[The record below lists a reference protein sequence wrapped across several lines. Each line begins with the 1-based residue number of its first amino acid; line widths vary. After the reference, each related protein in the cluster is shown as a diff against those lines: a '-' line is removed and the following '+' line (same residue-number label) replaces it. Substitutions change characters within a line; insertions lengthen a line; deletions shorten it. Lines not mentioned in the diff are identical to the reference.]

1 MANVPDPRVRLFLDA
16 LDQITGLQVVECR
29 AEEPFEAEGK
39 RLRLDFLVHV
49 RLGDESRVTA
59 LGVEAMDNV
68 YPRDAQMLTVRFAA
82 RATYLVGI
90 DEVPIVVA
98 TYLSDGAKKLLRD
111 GDVNFYEVAS
121 GTLYFKHGLRHI
133 DIQREGSGPAE
144 RKIRSVF
151 NGAREQVV
159 HALLEHWRR
168 EGGDAWVS
176 GTDLAEMAETSPF
189 TVSTTLQEL
198 ERQAWVDVTGAGPT
212 LRRRLSRPENLLDAW
227 AQAWRQKLPSEKRTR
242 WYAYANGRSGIL
254 DHMLSRLA
262 DFDGWALTGAG
273 AANTVVP
280 HLTAVDRVS
289 IIVPPGLGKDW
300 ADDLKLEPAEKGA
313 NVTFIERTGASLMF
327 GDSHPDRP
335 GSRFASRFVMYLD
348 LLDGVG
354 RNKELATEFRSRAL
368 GLGAMVDG

>member
-300 ADDLKLEPAEKGA
+300 ADDLKLEPAEREQ
-313 NVTFIERTGASLMF
+313 T
-327 GDSHPDRP
+327 
-335 GSRFASRFVMYLD
+335 
-348 LLDGVG
+348 
-354 RNKELATEFRSRAL
+354 
-368 GLGAMVDG
+368 